1 MARQNPIGKTIQRQL
16 KTPYGLLVYQFTP
29 KRVKNMNIRI
39 RSNGQLYVSAS
50 PRVPMREIERF
61 LWSRSQW
68 IFQAIRRMEAR
79 QQAERKEY
87 LQYWGKEIPFQIQL
101 IPSDKPERIK
111 LKGEIAELS
120 LWEDNEVHR
129 RLCIHTLWKEEAV
142 KIFPERFEFWAEW
155 FQEKYQVEAKK
166 IRLAIKPMTS
176 RWGSYS
182 KRTGTIA
189 LSLFLSS
196 KPRKFLEYTIVHEF
210 CHMIFLN
217 HSPEFH
223 ALVEENLPG
232 ASEIRKKMKK
242 CPI

>member
-1 MARQNPIGKTIQRQL
+1 MPRQNPIGKTVQRQL

-61 LWSRSQW
+61 LESRSQW
-68 IFQAIRRMEAR
+68 IFQAITRIEAR
-79 QQAERKEY
+79 QQAERKEC
-87 LQYWGKEIPFQIQL
+87 LQYWGENIPFQTQI
-101 IPSDKPERIK
+101 IPFDKPESIK
-111 LKGEIAELS
+111 LKGEIAELL
-120 LWEDNEVHR
+120 LWEDNEAHR
-129 RLCIHTLWKEEAV
+129 KLCMQTLWKKEAEKV
-142 KIFPERFEFWAEW
+142 FPARFEFWAGW

-196 KPRKFLEYTIVHEF
+196 KPREFLEYTIVHEF
-210 CHMIFLN
+210 CHMIYLN
-217 HSPEFH
+217 HSPAFH

-242 CPI
+242 SPI